1 MRKLWYLKRGIIK
14 MEVTKVSKNLGTLII
29 KEVEYNIAKDI
40 IVKNHYSKKW
50 NTSFGKVNIGIFKD
64 NKLLGVAVF
73 GNLMNPNSHSKITD
87 LGRSSVIELNRLWID
102 DELGHNAETILLGA
116 SFKIIK
122 HSYPHIKFVQSFAD
136 GRLGCGTIY
145 KASNFK
151 YYGYSKSLFFED
163 VETGEVFHKVPLENT
178 KRPQGFLV
186 KNKRYLEGK
195 LKPFYVKTY
204 RYIYPLD
211 KKEKCKLEEKE
222 YPKYEKGIV
231 ETVFK
236 HPNSLLCR
244 LYIMY
249 NEIGEYKLRDKCFNE
264 VINELKEKDK
274 INNIMDKQ
282 KENESVKWFKKEY
295 LGNDKNKEKIINM
308 LTQK

>member
-1 MRKLWYLKRGIIK
+1 
-14 MEVTKVSKNLGTLII
+14 MEITKVSKNLGTLTI

-50 NTSFGKVNIGIFKD
+50 NTSFGKINIGIFKND
-64 NKLLGVAVF
+64 KLLGVAVF
-73 GNLMNPNSHSKITD
+73 GNLMNPNSHNKITD

-163 VETGEVFHKVPLENT
+163 IETGEVFHKVPLENT

-186 KNKRYLEGK
+186 KNKKYLENK

-211 KKEKCKLEEKE
+211 RKENCKLEEQE
-222 YPKYEKGIV
+222 YPKYEKGII
-231 ETVFK
+231 ETTFK
-236 HPNSLLCR
+236 HPNSLLSR

-249 NEIGEYKLRDKCFNE
+249 NEIGEYTLRDKCYRL
-264 VINELKEKDK
+264 ITSGLKENDRLSD
-274 INNIMDKQ
+274 IIDKQ
-282 KENESVKWFKKEY
+282 NKSESVNWFKNDY
-295 LGNDKNKEKIINM
+295 LSNPKNKEKIKNM
-308 LTQK
+308 LTR